1 MSEEQENVSIK
12 QTEKIILIIIE
23 VIAVLAA
30 IIFFTFP
37 IFSDEVVKKNG
48 VVISNVKDVGF
59 LD

>member
-1 MSEEQENVSIK
+1 MSEEQENPSIK

-37 IFSDEVVKKNG
+37 MFSHEIEKTNEVI
-48 VVISNVKDVGF
+48 ISNLKDVGF
-59 LD
+59 PD

>member
-37 IFSDEVVKKNG
+37 KFSQEIEKKGTSIGEERAIVKR
-48 VVISNVKDVGF
+48 
-59 LD
+59 